1 MPNRFNTPQL
11 KRAFEF
17 AEYTGCHIF
26 LTGKAGTG
34 KTTFLHNYKKSSSKR
49 MIIVAPTGVAAIN
62 AGGVTI
68 HSFFQLPFGPHLPET
83 IYKTHKSSGHV
94 QKLSQIKKD
103 IIRNL
108 ELLIIDEI
116 SMVRA
121 DLLDAID
128 DTLRRFKDRFLP
140 FGGVQ
145 LLMIGDLQQ
154 LPPIVPRDEW
164 QLLQDYY
171 DTLFFYGSNVLKH
184 TNYTRIELTH
194 IFRQNDDHFIYL
206 LNKIRDNEIDKE
218 TLEILNE
225 RYQPQFDPSDDEGYI
240 TLTTHNKQAN
250 KINRAKLR
258 KLSTEKFIREAEID
272 GVFPEQ
278 AYPTDG
284 KLTLKI
290 GAQVM
295 FVKNDNSKEKT
306 FYNGKIGTVVDF
318 TDDCI
323 YVKCPQNTGNI
334 AVERMSWHNIQYTID
349 EEKESIKENV
359 IGSFTQFPLKLA
371 WAITIH
377 KSQGLTFEKAIID
390 AGAAF
395 AHGQV
400 YVALSRCKSLDGIV
414 LISPIS
420 KTCIKHDYG
429 VLQFMNDIENDVPDE
444 QYFDQ
449 CKLDYQLLLLKKRFN
464 FTPIEQHMRSIL
476 KIINKNKQS
485 VPKKLAETI
494 LHVDESFRNEIV
506 DVSFRFEKQIDRLV
520 AENANIDENILLQE
534 RIQKACIYFKEK
546 FESIIVR
553 FVKEISVDIKNEK
566 VGESLKKHLARM
578 ESDISTKLAHFHEK
592 NQEKECSPSEQ
603 KL

>member
-1 MPNRFNTPQL
+1 MSNLFNTPQL
-11 KRAFEF
+11 KRAFDF

-34 KTTFLHNYKKSSSKR
+34 KTTFLQNFKKKTSKR
-49 MIIVAPTGVAAIN
+49 MIVVAPTGVAAIN

-83 IYKTHKSSGHV
+83 LYTTNKASGYV

-103 IIRNL
+103 IIKNL
-108 ELLIIDEI
+108 ELLVIDEI

-128 DTLRRFKDRFLP
+128 ETLRRFKDHFLP

-154 LPPIVPRDEW
+154 LPPIVPREEK

-171 DTLFFYGSNVLKH
+171 DTLFFYGSRALKQ
-184 TNYTRIELTH
+184 TNYTSIELTH
-194 IFRQNDDHFIYL
+194 IFRQNDDHFIRL
-206 LNKIRDNEIDKE
+206 LNNIRDNKPDNE

-225 RYQPQFDPSDDEGYI
+225 RYQPEFDPSDDEGYI

-250 KINRAKLR
+250 TMNRAKLR
-258 KLSTEKFIREAEID
+258 KLSTEKFVREAEID
-272 GVFPEQ
+272 GDFPEH
-278 AYPTDG
+278 AYPTNAE
-284 KLTLKI
+284 LTLKI

-295 FVKNDNSKEKT
+295 FVKNDNSKDKL
-306 FYNGKIGTVVDF
+306 FYNGKIGNVVDVSDEKIF
-318 TDDCI
+318 
-323 YVKCPQNTGNI
+323 VKCPEDTKNI
-334 AVERMSWHNIQYTID
+334 AVDRMSWHNIQYIID
-349 EEKESIKENV
+349 EEKETIKENIV
-359 IGSFTQFPLKLA
+359 GSFKQFPLKLA

-420 KTCIKHDYG
+420 RICIRHDHG
-429 VLQFMNDIENDVPDE
+429 VLKFMNHIENDIPE
-444 QYFDQ
+444 ESYFDQ
-449 CKLDYQLLLLKKRFN
+449 CKFDYQLLLLKKRFN
-464 FTPIEQHMRSIL
+464 FKPIELHMRSIL
-476 KIINKNKQS
+476 KIIRKHRKS
-485 VPKKLAETI
+485 IPEALANTI
-494 LHVDESFRNEIV
+494 VNVDESFRNEIV
-506 DVSFRFEKQIDRLV
+506 DISYRFEKQIDRLI
-520 AENANIDENILLQE
+520 AENASIDDNDVLQE
-534 RIQKACIYFKEK
+534 RINKACIYFSEK
-546 FESIIVR
+546 LESIIVN
-553 FVKEISVDIKNEK
+553 FVKNTSVEIKNEK
-566 VGESLKKHLARM
+566 VSKSLNKHLSELKK
-578 ESDISTKLAHFHEK
+578 DITTKLSHLQENSS
-592 NQEKECSPSEQ
+592 NQS
-603 KL
+603 